1 MYPRLTAWY
10 KCNYLVCN
18 LLGMYFFSN
27 SAQISPFIASMSA
40 PQVLPAIRNTSP
52 APGDSSTVDANS
64 PPRSP
69 SFSRSRHSIR
79 SESVRAPS
87 SPSLKQPSP
96 HSPRDRPVIGEWR
109 SKASPGGN
117 SSTVDADSPPRSPSF
132 NRSRH
137 SIMLE
142 SIRAPSPP
150 GSLRQPSLDSPRRPF
165 IGDIPLLQPDLELP
179 PRKGADASCHEAM
192 DCWTGSAFAGRRK
205 ILQELMERKGRL
217 QKRSL
222 LIIALRMTLGL
233 PSIVIF
239 LDTLQELAIGFHVP
253 YMHSPIIRHISPI
266 SICPLLG
273 GGFFLILD
281 NTQLATH
288 YYKHLLSV
296 KHPFPSRGDIGIGA

>member
-165 IGDIPLLQPDLELP
+165 IGDIPSIATR
-179 PRKGADASCHEAM
+179 PRAPTKEG
-192 DCWTGSAFAGRRK
+192 GRRK
-205 ILQELMERKGRL
+205 LPRGYGLLDWIRLCRKEKDLAGTDGE
-217 QKRSL
+217 KRK
-222 LIIALRMTLGL
+222 ITEE
-233 PSIVIF
+233 
-239 LDTLQELAIGFHVP
+239 ELANHCTEDDAWTAIN
-253 YMHSPIIRHISPI
+253 SN
-266 SICPLLG
+266 
-273 GGFFLILD
+273 FFRYFARTCNWFPCTVHAL
-281 NTQLATH
+281 TH
-288 YYKHLLSV
+288 Y
-296 KHPFPSRGDIGIGA
+296 